1 MKVLLASKFFF
12 RNGGSEV
19 VMFQE
24 REFLLEHGH
33 SVVDFSMHDDRNQLS
48 DFVDYFV
55 EPQRYHGNSSNIAKI
70 KSAINLVH
78 SSEAQSKITDL
89 ILKTKPDLVHC
100 HNIYHQLTPSII
112 GAAKKIGIPVVLTL
126 HDYKPV
132 CPVYNRLRHGQPC
145 SACLDGD
152 FRQVLMH
159 RCADGSLGKSALL
172 YAEAVVQRWLGSYE
186 KVDAF
191 IAPSLFMQEAISHRI
206 PRERIHLLYNGVTT
220 EALRGTSAD
229 EGYVLYLGRLSAEKG
244 IRTLLKAHEASNG
257 KWPLL
262 VAGTGPLETDLK
274 LQHKQ
279 ATYIG
284 HVSGEQLKA
293 VIKQAAV
300 VVVPSEWYENCPMS
314 VLEAMAYG
322 KPVVGS
328 RMGGIP
334 ELVVDEVTGLL
345 FDAGNVN
352 HLQNKLDRL
361 ISDGVLRRCL
371 GDNAR
376 QRVITD
382 FSINRHNNRLMEIYN
397 TILGV

>member
-1 MKVLLASKFFF
+1 MKILLANKFFF

-24 REFLLEHGH
+24 RDHLPGARHE
-33 SVVDFSMHDDRNQLS
+33 VVYFSMQDERNLPS
-48 DFVDYFV
+48 PTSSFFVRGQD
-55 EPQRYHGNSSNIAKI
+55 YHGRVGKFGKL
-70 KSAINLVH
+70 KSAFSLVH
-78 SSEAQSKITDL
+78 SAEAVERISAL
-89 ILKTKPDLVHC
+89 IRQTRPDLVHC

-112 GAAKKIGIPVVLTL
+112 GAAKKLGVPVVLTL
-126 HDYKPV
+126 HDYKPI

-172 YAEAVVQRWLGSYE
+172 YAEAVVQRWLGNYE
-186 KVDAF
+186 NVDAY
-191 IAPSLFMQEAISHRI
+191 IAPSQFMQEAISHRI
-206 PRERIHLLYNGVTT
+206 PRDRIHLLYNGVTT

-244 IRTLLKAHEASNG
+244 IRTLLKAHEASDG
-257 KWPLL
+257 KWSLV

-279 ATYIG
+279 AKFIG
-284 HVSGEQLKA
+284 HVSGERLNT
-293 VIKQAAV
+293 VIEQAAV
-300 VVVPSEWYENCPMS
+300 VVVPSEWYENCPLS

-345 FDAGNVN
+345 FDAGNVKN
-352 HLQNKLDRL
+352 LQNKLDRL
-361 ISDGVLRRCL
+361 MSDGVLRRRL

-382 FSINRHNNRLMEIYN
+382 FSISRHNTRLVEIYN
-397 TILGV
+397 SILGI